1 CHYIDTRAVLVR
13 VDTTL
18 QELLQKVQEKFQAD
32 RPLKLKYKDEDHHM
46 LSMIDDEDWLM
57 AQQVQMET
65 QGGLDRMELWCFD
78 DD

>member
-1 CHYIDTRAVLVR
+1 
-13 VDTTL
+13 
-18 QELLQKVQEKFQAD
+18 EKFQAD

-65 QGGLDRMELWCFD
+65 QGTLDRMELWCFD